1 MEERNIFAQKKAP
14 FKCPEIVTLL
24 RKEDFPALEAE
35 LAKGWDINQA
45 VRVHERYSQTP
56 FDFALSNR
64 KKKLLEFLVD
74 KGGHIYE
81 TALIDVCMSE
91 KSDPELVKWLIKQGA
106 DVNARTHLTALQAAI
121 YSKNEEIAFLLI
133 ENGFKLT
140 PDGTTLRKVASEGM
154 YKLADYLI
162 AHGFDVNYSE
172 PDMVYPYNASPLQI
186 AASKGN
192 LALVKRLIELGADLS
207 YKDKYGERA
216 YHYALRNKQ
225 KAVAEYIKSVEPA
238 QWHDEEERLRALKTY
253 KLPEGLIALLRA
265 TDRRIPLPECKYTSF
280 VAFAPLSDVKEVKWK
295 NKKFLDLLS
304 DADRYGAE
312 GFLVWYPKNKK
323 LAFADYEHGTFTE
336 LCTFE
341 AFMANPSA
349 QINKIFE

>member
-35 LAKGWDINQA
+35 LAKGWDIIQE

-74 KGGHIYE
+74 KGAHINK
-81 TALIDVCMSE
+81 TALINVCMSE
-91 KSDPELVKWLIKQGA
+91 NSDPELVKWLIKQGA
-106 DVNARTHLTALQAAI
+106 DVNARTHLTTLQATI

-162 AHGFDVNYSE
+162 AHGFGVNYCE
-172 PDMVYPYNASPLQI
+172 PDMVYP
-186 AASKGN
+186 
-192 LALVKRLIELGADLS
+192 
-207 YKDKYGERA
+207 
-216 YHYALRNKQ
+216 
-225 KAVAEYIKSVEPA
+225 
-238 QWHDEEERLRALKTY
+238 
-253 KLPEGLIALLRA
+253 
-265 TDRRIPLPECKYTSF
+265 
-280 VAFAPLSDVKEVKWK
+280 
-295 NKKFLDLLS
+295 
-304 DADRYGAE
+304 
-312 GFLVWYPKNKK
+312 
-323 LAFADYEHGTFTE
+323 
-336 LCTFE
+336 
-341 AFMANPSA
+341 
-349 QINKIFE
+349 

>member
-35 LAKGWDINQA
+35 LAKGWDINQE

-56 FDFALSNR
+56 FDFALSSR

-74 KGGHIYE
+74 KGAHIYE
-81 TALIDVCMSE
+81 TALIGVCNSGN
-91 KSDPELVKWLIKQGA
+91 SDPELVKWLIKQGA
-106 DVNARTHLTALQAAI
+106 DVNANSHITVFQAAI
-121 YSKNEEIAFLLI
+121 YGGCEEIAFILLD
-133 ENGFKLT
+133 NGYRLT
-140 PDGTTLRKVASEGM
+140 PDGTTLRHAAEAGFTR
-154 YKLADYLI
+154 LCEYLI
-162 AHGFDVNYSE
+162 AHGFDVNYCE
-172 PDMVYPYNASPLQI
+172 PDMVYPYNASPLQV
-186 AASKGN
+186 AASKGH

-207 YKDKYGERA
+207 YKDKYGGRA

-238 QWHDEEERLRALKTY
+238 EWHDEEERLRALKAY
-253 KLPEGLIALLRA
+253 KLPEGLIALMRA
-265 TDRRIPLPECKYTSF
+265 TDRRIPLPECEYTSF
-280 VAFAPLSDVKEVKWK
+280 VEFAPLSDVKEVKWK

-312 GFLVWYPKNKK
+312 GFLVWYPRNKK
-323 LAFADYEHGTFTE
+323 LAFADYEHETFTE

-341 AFMANPSA
+341 EFMTNPSA

>member
-1 MEERNIFAQKKAP
+1 MEERNIFAPKKTP
-14 FKCPEIVTLL
+14 FKRPELV
-24 RKEDFPALEAE
+24 DFIAEGNLPALEAE
-35 LAKGWDINQA
+35 LAKGWDINQEI
-45 VRVHERYSQTP
+45 RVHERYSQTP

-74 KGGHIYE
+74 KGAHIYE

-91 KSDPELVKWLIKQGA
+91 KSDPELVKWLIEQGA
-106 DVNARTHLTALQAAI
+106 DVNAGTHITPLQAAI
-121 YSKNEEIAFLLI
+121 YGGSEEIAFLLL
-133 ENGFKLT
+133 ENGCRLT
-140 PDGTTLRKVASEGM
+140 PDGTTLRHAAEAGFTR
-154 YKLADYLI
+154 LCEYLI
-162 AHGFDVNYSE
+162 ANGFDVNYCE

-238 QWHDEEERLRALKTY
+238 QWHDEEERLRALKAY
-253 KLPEGLIALLRA
+253 KLPKGLIALMRA
-265 TDRRIPLPECKYTSF
+265 TDRRIPLPECEYTNF

>member
-24 RKEDFPALEAE
+24 REEDFPALEAE
-35 LAKGWDINQA
+35 LAKGWDINQE

-56 FDFALSNR
+56 FDFALSSR

-74 KGGHIYE
+74 KGAHINK
-81 TALIDVCMSE
+81 TAIIGVCNSGN
-91 KSDPELVKWLIKQGA
+91 SDPELIKWLIKQGV
-106 DVNARTHLTALQAAI
+106 DVNARTHLNALQATI
-121 YSKNEEIAFLLI
+121 YNKNEEIAFLLI

-140 PDGTTLRKVASEGM
+140 PDGTTLRMVVSEGM
-154 YKLADYLI
+154 CKLADYLI
-162 AHGFDVNYSE
+162 AHGFDVNYCE
-172 PDMVYPYNASPLQI
+172 PDMVYPYNASPLQV
-186 AASKGN
+186 AASDGN

-238 QWHDEEERLRALKTY
+238 QWHDAEERLRALKAY
-253 KLPEGLIALLRA
+253 KLPEGLIGLMLA

-280 VAFAPLSDVKEVKWK
+280 VEFAPLSDVKEVKWK
-295 NKKFLDLLS
+295 NRKFLDLLS
-304 DADRYGAE
+304 DADKYGAE

-336 LCTFE
+336 LCTFDE
-341 AFMANPSA
+341 FMANPSA

>member
-14 FKCPEIVTLL
+14 FKHPELV
-24 RKEDFPALEAE
+24 DFIAEGNLPALEAE
-35 LAKGWDINQA
+35 LAKGWDIHKKLP
-45 VRVHERYSQTP
+45 VEETYSQAP
-56 FDFALSNR
+56 FEIALYHEQKEVLN
-64 KKKLLEFLVD
+64 FLID
-74 KGGHIYE
+74 KGLKITKELFINACEY
-81 TALIDVCMSE
+81 SE
-91 KSDPELVKWLIKQGA
+91 DPALVKRLIERGA
-106 DVNARTHLTALQAAI
+106 DVNASTHITPLQAAI
-121 YSKNEEIAFLLI
+121 YGGSEEIAFILL
-133 ENGFKLT
+133 ENGYRLT
-140 PDGTTLRKVASEGM
+140 PDGTTLRHAAEAGFTH
-154 YKLADYLI
+154 LCEYLI

-238 QWHDEEERLRALKTY
+238 QWHDEEERLRALKAY
-253 KLPEGLIALLRA
+253 KLPEGLIALMRA

-295 NKKFLDLLS
+295 NRKFLDLLS

-336 LCTFE
+336 LCTFDE
-341 AFMANPSA
+341 FMANPSA

>member
-1 MEERNIFAQKKAP
+1 MEEKNIFAAKKEP
-14 FKCPEIVTLL
+14 FKRPELV
-24 RKEDFPALEAE
+24 DFILEGNLPALEAE
-35 LAKGWDINQA
+35 LAKGWDI
-45 VRVHERYSQTP
+45 HKKLPIKETYSQTP
-56 FDFALSNR
+56 FEIALYNHQNKVLRFLIEKGIKISKELFVNVCRYSNDPS
-64 KKKLLEFLVD
+64 LV
-74 KGGHIYE
+74 KQ
-81 TALIDVCMSE
+81 LIDR
-91 KSDPELVKWLIKQGA
+91 GA
-106 DVNARTHLTALQAAI
+106 DVNASTHITPLEAAV
-121 YSKNEEIAFLLI
+121 YGKNEEIAFLLI

-140 PDGTTLRKVASEGM
+140 PDGSTLRMVASKGM

-172 PDMVYPYNASPLQI
+172 PDMVYPYNASPLQV
-186 AASKGN
+186 AASNGH
-192 LALVKRLIELGADLS
+192 LELVKRLIELGADLS

-238 QWHDEEERLRALKTY
+238 EWHDEEERLRALKAY
-253 KLPEGLIALLRA
+253 KLPEGLIALMRA
-265 TDRRIPLPECKYTSF
+265 TDRRIPLPECEYTSF
-280 VAFAPLSDVKEVKWK
+280 VEFAPLSDVKEVKWK

-312 GFLVWYPKNKK
+312 GFLVWYPRNKK
-323 LAFADYEHGTFTE
+323 LAFADYEHETFTE

-341 AFMANPSA
+341 EFMANPSA